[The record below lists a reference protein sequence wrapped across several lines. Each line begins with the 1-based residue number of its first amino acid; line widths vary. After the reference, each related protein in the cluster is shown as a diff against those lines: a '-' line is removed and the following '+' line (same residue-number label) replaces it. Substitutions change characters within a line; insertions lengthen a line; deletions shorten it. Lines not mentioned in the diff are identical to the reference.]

1 MIAHLV
7 YRTEFFALRRGWALV
22 AVAIL
27 VACQGHKDSGG
38 KDSQLLTATE
48 VFNLRSKCAELGATV
63 TGGEIIDPRFTES
76 KLSHYDPH
84 SNRCYVEVNL
94 TEVASKRSRAVLIR
108 RPNERAARV
117 SL

>member
-1 MIAHLV
+1 MIARLV

-38 KDSQLLTATE
+38 RGSQLPTATE

-63 TGGEIIDPRFTES
+63 TGGEIIDPRFTS
-76 KLSHYDPH
+76 LSFPTTIRTPIAAT
-84 SNRCYVEVNL
+84 S
-94 TEVASKRSRAVLIR
+94 RST
-108 RPNERAARV
+108 
-117 SL
+117 